1 MYKDEWE
8 GKEPR
13 TKYTHWSDCL
23 LNMDIYGVTPYL
35 EIRGKKKVRSCWG
48 AFISFIVYLL
58 VAIYFAYRIL
68 YFIQGFPLVRVYL
81 DIMGDLT
88 GIELNEEV
96 DL

>member
-1 MYKDEWE
+1 M
-8 GKEPR
+8 
-13 TKYTHWSDCL
+13 
-23 LNMDIYGVTPYL
+23 
-35 EIRGKKKVRSCWG
+35 
-48 AFISFIVYLL
+48 

-96 DL
+96 DLQLEFSKDPSKY